1 MFDLDLALRFGAAL
15 GLGLLLGL
23 ERERKRDAELL
34 FGGVRTFAL
43 IALLGAV
50 GAFLERELHE
60 GWLVLAAFIAL
71 SALVV
76 VSYTT
81 TAARGELGITTEIT
95 ALLAFIV
102 GVLCGWDRIG
112 VASVTTVVCLLLLT
126 LKDYLHRLARH
137 VELADVEATLQ
148 FAVISVIILPLLPNE
163 MFGPAPLNV
172 INPYKIWLMV
182 VLIAGLNFLG
192 YVLVKMLGSEHGLL
206 ATGVLGGLV
215 SSTAVTL
222 SFSQR
227 SRQEPAMASA
237 CVLAIVAAWT
247 IMFLRVVVMV
257 RLVNASLAAVL
268 GLPLGLMAAGGV
280 LVSFVL
286 WRRTRSQETGVVT
299 AGANPFE
306 LGEAIKFG
314 LLFGVVTVVAKAA
327 EVYMGETG
335 LYLAGAVAGLTD
347 VDAISL
353 SMANLATADAG
364 SLKVAARTIVIAVLS
379 NTLVKTGMAVFVG
392 TPTLRRTLLLATLL
406 VLIAAAVG
414 AIIVGRGS

>member
-1 MFDLDLALRFGAAL
+1 
-15 GLGLLLGL
+15 
-23 ERERKRDAELL
+23 
-34 FGGVRTFAL
+34 
-43 IALLGAV
+43 
-50 GAFLERELHE
+50 
-60 GWLVLAAFIAL
+60 
-71 SALVV
+71 
-76 VSYTT
+76 
-81 TAARGELGITTEIT
+81 
-95 ALLAFIV
+95 
-102 GVLCGWDRIG
+102 
-112 VASVTTVVCLLLLT
+112 
-126 LKDYLHRLARH
+126 
-137 VELADVEATLQ
+137 
-148 FAVISVIILPLLPNE
+148 
-163 MFGPAPLNV
+163 
-172 INPYKIWLMV
+172 
-182 VLIAGLNFLG
+182 
-192 YVLVKMLGSEHGLL
+192 
-206 ATGVLGGLV
+206 VLGGLV

-227 SRQEPAMASA
+227 SQQEPAMASA

-268 GLPLGLMAAGGV
+268 GLPLGLMAAGGG
-280 LVSFVL
+280 LVSLVL

-314 LLFGVVTVVAKAA
+314 LLFGVVMVVAKAA

-392 TPTLRRTLLLATLL
+392 TPALRRALLLATLL
-406 VLIAAAVG
+406 VLLAAAVG
-414 AIIVGRGS
+414 AVIVGRGS

>member
-34 FGGVRTFAL
+34 FGGIRTFAL

-50 GAFLERELHE
+50 AAFMEREIDQ
-60 GWLVLAAFIAL
+60 GWLIFAVFVAL
-71 SALVV
+71 SALVI
-76 VSYTT
+76 VSYAT
-81 TAARGELGITTEIT
+81 TAARGELGITTEVT
-95 ALLAFIV
+95 ALLAFIA
-102 GVLCGWDRIG
+102 GALCGWDKVG

-126 LKDYLHRLARH
+126 LKDFLHGLARR
-137 VELADVEATLQ
+137 VELGDVEATLK

-163 MFGPAPLNV
+163 TFGPPPVDV

-192 YVLVKMLGSEHGLL
+192 YLLVKILGNEHGFLL
-206 ATGVLGGLV
+206 TGVLGGLV

-227 SRQEPAMASA
+227 SRQEPAMSSA
-237 CVLAIVAAWT
+237 FVLAIVVAWT

-257 RLVNASLAAVL
+257 GVVNRALAASLALAL
-268 GLPLGLMAAGGV
+268 GCMAAAG
-280 LVSFVL
+280 LVVSLVL
-286 WRRTRSQETGVVT
+286 WRRSRTHEKGVVS

-306 LGEAIKFG
+306 LSEAIKFG
-314 LLFGVVTVVAKAA
+314 LLFGLVTIVAKAA
-327 EVYMGETG
+327 QTYLGAAG
-335 LYLAGAVAGLTD
+335 LYLAGALAGLTD

-353 SMANLATADAG
+353 SMANLAAANPE
-364 SLKVAARTIVIAVLS
+364 SLVVAARTIVIAVLA
-379 NTLVKTGMAVFVG
+379 NTLVKAGMAGFMG
-392 TPTLRRTLLLATLL
+392 APALRRTIVLATVLLLFAGAAGSL
-406 VLIAAAVG
+406 VA
-414 AIIVGRGS
+414 